1 MLKKVGIVVNSIGY
15 GGNERS
21 AVNIAKA
28 LHDKCDIT
36 IITQE
41 DKGNHYQYGGKVICL
56 DTPCADSKS
65 GKVITS
71 LKRIGRLKK
80 VINKLQLDSLLI
92 ILPTSNPIN
101 YMKYPCKK
109 ITSCRD
115 CGDLIK
121 NIDKYEKMLKKSD
134 VMVCNSKYMTDYIGN
149 YNLNLKSKAKC
160 IYNILDLERIE
171 KLKKEKPDQRFA
183 DFVGNGQA
191 IISIGRFVNA
201 KGWNNL
207 LKAFS
212 IVEKNNSSVKLIL
225 MGEGELE
232 SKIKSLI
239 KKLHIE
245 EKVMLWGFEENPF
258 KYEYNS
264 DVFVLP
270 SFYEGFPNSLIE
282 AMAVGVPVVATDC
295 PSGPSEI
302 LQAKVGEK
310 YVIGEYGVLVKSFK
324 ENGSTWDAIDINEN
338 HRTLAA
344 AIEQVLKEKDRFKNI
359 SDKALMRADDFTE
372 GKIAEK
378 WEAIF

>member
-1 MLKKVGIVVNSIGY
+1 
-15 GGNERS
+15 
-21 AVNIAKA
+21 
-28 LHDKCDIT
+28 
-36 IITQE
+36 
-41 DKGNHYQYGGKVICL
+41 
-56 DTPCADSKS
+56 
-65 GKVITS
+65 
-71 LKRIGRLKK
+71 
-80 VINKLQLDSLLI
+80 
-92 ILPTSNPIN
+92 
-101 YMKYPCKK
+101 
-109 ITSCRD
+109 
-115 CGDLIK
+115 
-121 NIDKYEKMLKKSD
+121 
-134 VMVCNSKYMTDYIGN
+134 
-149 YNLNLKSKAKC
+149 
-160 IYNILDLERIE
+160 
-171 KLKKEKPDQRFA
+171 
-183 DFVGNGQA
+183 
-191 IISIGRFVNA
+191 
-201 KGWNNL
+201 
-207 LKAFS
+207 
-212 IVEKNNSSVKLIL
+212 